1 MDYLLLRAGVCSADA
16 GRPDVRYVRVHYIYG
31 DDCAA
36 YCHHLYSAGYERIAF
51 VAGDGAGQSA
61 TRRICQVCYGA
72 GTREIYE
79 LILIQHKEREVC
91 FRFRLHHSA
100 SDAFDYRTTGDR
112 LGTGLSCIL
121 FGALSR
127 GYARSSAFC
136 RSVCGDLLCCRHS
149 FRRSFYS

>member
-61 TRRICQVCYGA
+61 TCRVRQVCYGA

-127 GYARSSAFC
+127 GYARSSAFL
-136 RSVCGDLLCCRHS
+136 RYLRCGIFCGGYP
-149 FRRSFYS
+149 F